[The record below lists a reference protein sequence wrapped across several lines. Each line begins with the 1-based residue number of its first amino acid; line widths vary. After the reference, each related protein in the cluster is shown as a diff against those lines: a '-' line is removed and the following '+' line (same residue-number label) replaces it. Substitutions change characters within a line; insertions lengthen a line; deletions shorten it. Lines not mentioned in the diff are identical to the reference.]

1 MVNQRREDK
10 RKDLGLASEKER
22 KKIEKDVLS
31 AQKEVDRHAKRREEI
46 ESHSL
51 YRFVIKGAFFF
62 DVIDGLSGLAEF
74 VGDAF
79 SSIFHL
85 VNLYLSV
92 FVVKSIR
99 LSFAV
104 LVISLIDLL
113 IGLIPVAGSI
123 LDFVFC
129 SSIINRQ
136 LIRGWVE
143 NDPSTRSK
151 VNKIVTIGTFV
162 VAGLLGIVWYLI
174 SRA

>member
-1 MVNQRREDK
+1 MLKRREDK

-31 AQKEVDRHAKRREEI
+31 AQKEVDRHAKRRGEI

-62 DVIDGLSGLAEF
+62 DILDGFSGLVEF

-79 SSIFHL
+79 SSVFHL
-85 VNLYLSV
+85 INLYLSI
-92 FVVKSIR
+92 FVVKSVR

-104 LVISLIDLL
+104 LIISAIDLL
-113 IGLIPVAGSI
+113 IGLIPFAGSI

-143 NDPSTRSK
+143 NDPTAHSR
-151 VNKIVTIGTFV
+151 VNKIAAIGTFV

-174 SRA
+174 SRT

>member
-1 MVNQRREDK
+1 M
-10 RKDLGLASEKER
+10 
-22 KKIEKDVLS
+22 
-31 AQKEVDRHAKRREEI
+31 
-46 ESHSL
+46 
-51 YRFVIKGAFFF
+51 IKGAFFF

-162 VAGLLGIVWYLI
+162 IAGLLGIVWYLI
-174 SRA
+174 LRS